1 MSLASDAKDARAR
14 ALAVAKMAFPLLRL
28 RSNVKLVDSKV
39 GELDARIDA
48 LAGRIDASLV
58 RARKW
63 IERPKPMLDGA
74 VDAARDARIEAAEAR
89 ARLQA
94 QRCQAL
100 EDHVTE
106 LEAAL
111 VGAGE
116 ERARAVADAESAR
129 QQADRALD
137 QLEANAHG
145 DHDSDA
151 LDAKL
156 NQALQAK
163 LLEVERMSSE
173 LVSLRRS
180 NEEWRDRAR
189 TTRRELDRA
198 TAELERT
205 SPQLSELRERD
216 EASRK
221 RLAELERTVSEQRR
235 ELEIAERRAQHLR
248 EHMAVR

>member
-58 RARKW
+58 RAREW
-63 IERPKPMLDGA
+63 IERPKPTLDDA
-74 VDAARDARIEAAEAR
+74 VDAARDAKIEAAEAR

-137 QLEANAHG
+137 HN
-145 DHDSDA
+145 SDA

-235 ELEIAERRAQHLR
+235 ELETAERRAQHLR
-248 EHMAVR
+248 EHMAGH